1 MSGSVSL
8 RSWRSTV
15 WTAVIAHGKT
25 ASRMLRRRPASKD
38 TGATRSAKYA
48 SRNEKVWSVKW
59 PPARKTNEIGRASCR
74 ERGENEVDAGA
85 EDGIRDRDVTGVQTC
100 ALPICSVSL
109 RSWRSTV
116 WTAVIAHG
124 KTASRMLRRRPA
136 SKDTGATRSAKY
148 ASRNEKVWSVKW
160 PPARKTNALTPQS
173 SGTTPL

>member
-1 MSGSVSL
+1 DDVGAHDRRHADRAWQPVEEREERVHALRPLVGVDVEEEVGPKSASISG
-8 RSWRSTV
+8 
-15 WTAVIAHGKT
+15 
-25 ASRMLRRRPASKD
+25 
-38 TGATRSAKYA
+38 
-48 SRNEKVWSVKW
+48 
-59 PPARKTNEIGRASCR
+59 
-74 ERGENEVDAGA
+74 
-85 EDGIRDRDVTGVQTC
+85 
-100 ALPICSVSL
+100 SVSL